1 MSYLDQS
8 EFDDE
13 DETQPAI
20 EYIDFPTTIELQKD
34 YVLLDSTG
42 IRRPGQRTF
51 GAESFATFRT
61 IEEAYRADVI
71 CMVVDGSEPL
81 AHQDQVVAG
90 IVKEARKGVVVI
102 VNKADLV
109 SDEDKVKFQ
118 SQFEHKFAFL
128 KIKQFIWVSAKTGL
142 GMNQIWNTID
152 FALEERNKEIS
163 RDELRKLFNY
173 LMKQKPPKKLRL
185 EKRPIVYDLIYS
197 NEKNPTFELLVK
209 NKNTIHWSYL
219 RFLENT
225 IRANFGFENTE
236 IKIKAV
242 NVARKLVSM

>member
-1 MSYLDQS
+1 
-8 EFDDE
+8 
-13 DETQPAI
+13 
-20 EYIDFPTTIELQKD
+20 
-34 YVLLDSTG
+34 
-42 IRRPGQRTF
+42 
-51 GAESFATFRT
+51 
-61 IEEAYRADVI
+61 
-71 CMVVDGSEPL
+71 
-81 AHQDQVVAG
+81 
-90 IVKEARKGVVVI
+90 
-102 VNKADLV
+102 
-109 SDEDKVKFQ
+109 
-118 SQFEHKFAFL
+118 
-128 KIKQFIWVSAKTGL
+128 
-142 GMNQIWNTID
+142 MNQIWNTID